1 MTPEMLEG
9 LWKGKSSSKFPR
21 RIKVRETLASP
32 LLILIINSCGLDE
45 LGFSLFVNL
54 SALQLA
60 PLKPEE
66 SSLLVDTS
74 GLFKSWKKGLEGG
87 IFGD

>member
-1 MTPEMLEG
+1 MTLEMLEG
-9 LWKGKSSSKFPR
+9 LWKGQSSSKFPL

-32 LLILIINSCGLDE
+32 LLILIMNSCGLDE
-45 LGFSLFVNL
+45 LGFSLSVNL

-66 SSLLVDTS
+66 SSSLMDTL
-74 GLFKSWKKGLEGG
+74 GLFKS
-87 IFGD
+87 

>member
-1 MTPEMLEG
+1 MTPDMLEG
-9 LWKGKSSSKFPR
+9 LWKGQSSSKFPL

-32 LLILIINSCGLDE
+32 LLIPIMNSCGLDE
-45 LGFSLFVNL
+45 LGFGLSVNL

-66 SSLLVDTS
+66 SSSLMDTL
-74 GLFKSWKKGLEGG
+74 GLFKS
-87 IFGD
+87 